1 MRAAS
6 AHRSQ
11 VLGRLLVASWMLAAS
26 LALVLAGNAAAGGR
40 EDGGAIYVQSNSAP
54 QNFVHVLQR
63 AHDGTITSGPIVAT
77 GGSGRTA
84 TPPFGFPITDSQGS
98 VALSKHG
105 RLVFATNA
113 GSNTVSSFR
122 VTDDGLALADQEAS
136 RGTTPTSVAVAERGI
151 GHQLLYVLNVN
162 PVFPCL
168 PFPIGCT
175 STGGTL
181 SGYIVDSGG
190 EMTPI
195 PGAVRSIAGGI
206 VAGQVGFN
214 SDDSVITVPNRGSN
228 SISTFVVRQ
237 DGTLGPER
245 VTQSTGTGVPFGF
258 AYTKN
263 DTLVMSNFGATAES
277 IGSASSYALDRKTG
291 RLAPVDTKLASGIAT
306 CWVAL
311 TADDRYAFMTNSLSA
326 DISRFALSRGGA
338 LTLLGVTPAGGVA
351 LDEDTDDSSRNLY
364 VLTADV
370 SFATGLPVFGQFAVT
385 GYRIGAD
392 GGLAAINTIGGLPV
406 GSSGVAAR

>member
-6 AHRSQ
+6 ARLPQ
-11 VLGRLLVASWMLAAS
+11 VTGRLLVASWVLAAG
-26 LALVLAGNAAAGGR
+26 LALVLADNATAGGD
-40 EDGGAIYVQSNSAP
+40 ESGAVYVQSNSAP
-54 QNFVHVLQR
+54 LNYVHVLNR
-63 AHDGTITSGPIVAT
+63 AADGRITNGGAFAT
-77 GGSGRTA
+77 GGSGRSA
-84 TPPFGFPITDSQGS
+84 TPPFGFPITDSQGA

-122 VTDDGLALADQEAS
+122 VTDGGLALVDQEPS
-136 RGTTPTSVAVAERGI
+136 RGQTPTSVAVAERGI
-151 GHQLLYVLNVN
+151 GHQLLYVMNVN

-168 PFPIGCT
+168 PFPVGCG
-175 STGGTL
+175 SGGGTL

-190 EMTPI
+190 DMTPI
-195 PGAVRSIAGGI
+195 PGAVRTISGG
-206 VAGQVGFN
+206 VLAGQVGFN
-214 SDDSVITVPNRGSN
+214 SDDSVLTVPNRGSN
-228 SISTFVVRQ
+228 SISTFTVRP
-237 DGTLGPER
+237 DGSLGPER
-245 VTQSTGTGVPFGF
+245 VTPSTGTGVPFGF

-263 DTLVMSNFGATAES
+263 DRLVMSNFGATAES
-277 IGSASSYALDRKTG
+277 IGSASSYALDRKTAG
-291 RLAPVDTKLASGIAT
+291 LTPVDTKLASGIAT

-326 DISRFALSRGGA
+326 DISRFAVSRSGA

-351 LDEDTDDSSRNLY
+351 LDEDTDDSSRYLY
-364 VLTADV
+364 VLVADV

-392 GGLAAINTIGGLPV
+392 GSLTAINTVGGLPV
-406 GSSGVAAR
+406 GSSGAAAS

>member
-1 MRAAS
+1 MRS
-6 AHRSQ
+6 ATARRSH
-11 VLGRLLVASWMLAAS
+11 VTGRLLVASWVLAAG
-26 LALVLAGNAAAGGR
+26 LALALADTATAGGD
-40 EDGGAIYVQSNSAP
+40 ESGAIYVQSNSAP
-54 QNFVHVLQR
+54 LNYVHVLDR
-63 AHDGTITSGPIVAT
+63 GPDGRITNGPAVAT

-84 TPPFGFPITDSQGS
+84 TPPFGFPITDSQGA

-122 VTDDGLALADQEAS
+122 VTDTGLALADQEPS
-136 RGTTPTSVAVAERGI
+136 RGQTPTSVAVAQRGV

-162 PVFPCL
+162 PLFPCL
-168 PFPIGCT
+168 PFPVGCG
-175 STGGTL
+175 SSGGTL
-181 SGYIVDSGG
+181 SGYVVDSRG

-195 PGAVRSIAGGI
+195 PGAVRTIAGGT

-214 SDDSVITVPNRGSN
+214 SDDSVLTIPNRGSN
-228 SISTFVVRQ
+228 SISTFVVRP

-245 VTQSTGTGVPFGF
+245 VAASTGTGVPFGF

-263 DTLVMSNFGATAES
+263 DRLVMSNFGATAES
-277 IGSASSYALDRKTG
+277 IGSASSYALDRRSGT
-291 RLAPVDTKLASGIAT
+291 LTPVDTKLASGIAT

-326 DISRFALSRGGA
+326 DISRFAVSRSGA

-351 LDEDTDDSSRNLY
+351 LDEDTDDSSRYLY

-385 GYRIGAD
+385 GYRVGSD
-392 GGLAAINTIGGLPV
+392 GSLAPINTVGGLPV